1 MTIIA
6 YRDGVMAAD
15 SQVTGNFTTLGI
27 KLHRKS
33 GKIIGFAGD
42 LHQALVFVDW
52 YFDSKQRKPD
62 IANENDW
69 VALVASKDGLE
80 EWNHSLRPVRVPEMF
95 YAIGSGAEVAMGAM
109 EAGAS
114 AKRAAEIA
122 CKRADGCGGPVVTM
136 RLRG

>member
-1 MTIIA
+1 M
-6 YRDGVMAAD
+6 
-15 SQVTGNFTTLGI
+15 TGNFITSGV
-27 KLHRKS
+27 KLYRRN

-42 LHQALVFVDW
+42 VHQAMVFVDW

-62 IANENDW
+62 LANENDW
-69 VALVASKDGLE
+69 HALVASKTGLE
-80 EWNHSLRPVRVPEMF
+80 EWNHTLRPVPVYDRF

-122 CKRADGCGGPVVTM
+122 CKRADGCGLPVVTM
-136 RLRG
+136 RLK